1 MKKSNPCSI
10 CEKFM
15 KGIQCDEADA
25 CPVGLMKKENANLKR
40 RVTKYE
46 QDASWAFEDRVE
58 RSREEEYERGRWGIF
73 G

>member
-1 MKKSNPCSI
+1 
-10 CEKFM
+10 M
-15 KGIQCDEADA
+15 KGVRCDEADS

-40 RVTKYE
+40 RITKYE
-46 QDASWAFEDRVE
+46 RDASWAFEDRVE